1 MFASVMRTTG
11 QASTEQAKRVIN
23 QTLPRGQSVPGFKGV
38 LFLLDEKGGK
48 GMAIVFYE
56 SEELARASAEARD
69 RLRKEAASESWP
81 LAWPSSSRRNGR
93 STQSADRRTPLTGWI
108 PRLRASA
115 ASSERESIPSLAKM
129 WSR

>member
-69 RLRKEAASESWP
+69 RLRREAASEIGVS
-81 LAWPSSSRRNGR
+81 
-93 STQSADRRTPLTGWI
+93 I
-108 PRLRASA
+108 ASLEGYEVVM
-115 ASSERESIPSLAKM
+115 ASGVAELIQA
-129 WSR
+129 